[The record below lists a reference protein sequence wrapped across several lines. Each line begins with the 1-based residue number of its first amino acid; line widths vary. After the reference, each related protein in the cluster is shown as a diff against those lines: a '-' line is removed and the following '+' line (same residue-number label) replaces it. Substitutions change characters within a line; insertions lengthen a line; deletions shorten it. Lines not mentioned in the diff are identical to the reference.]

1 MLEYLNLAFAGI
13 TNVFIKGKTNMKKF
27 TLITLL
33 SLATIG
39 IANAAETTAPP
50 SPPQIPAACKPIL
63 EHMMSS
69 HKQIEAAVKANN
81 PTLVGN
87 LVIAEHNYM
96 ESAIAQNPECKPQH
110 RMPSMPQ
117 Q

>member
-1 MLEYLNLAFAGI
+1 MKN
-13 TNVFIKGKTNMKKF
+13 FILT
-27 TLITLL
+27 TLL
-33 SLATIG
+33 SLTAIG
-39 IANAAETTAPP
+39 VANAADATNPP
-50 SPPQIPAACKPIL
+50 SPPQMPAACKPIM

-110 RMPSMPQ
+110 RMQPISPQ
-117 Q
+117 

>member
-1 MLEYLNLAFAGI
+1 MKN
-13 TNVFIKGKTNMKKF
+13 FILT
-27 TLITLL
+27 TLL
-33 SLATIG
+33 SLTAIG
-39 IANAAETTAPP
+39 VANAADATTPP
-50 SPPQIPAACKPIL
+50 SPPQMPAACKPIM

-110 RMPSMPQ
+110 RMQPMPPQ
-117 Q
+117 

>member
-1 MLEYLNLAFAGI
+1 
-13 TNVFIKGKTNMKKF
+13 MKKF
-27 TLITLL
+27 IFTTLL
-33 SLATIG
+33 SLTAIG
-39 IANAAETTAPP
+39 IANAADTNTPP
-50 SPPQIPAACKPIL
+50 SPPQMPAACKPIM

-81 PTLVGN
+81 PTQVGN
-87 LVIAEHNYM
+87 LVIAEHNYV

-110 RMPSMPQ
+110 RMPPTPQ